1 MELRPIQ
8 KNYKMKKPDQVK
20 KILFVTLSNIGDVIL
35 TTPTRIRL
43 GQKYR
48 NATIDIIGD
57 ARSEILYRYCPLVD
71 KFYQKNKSE
80 GLSGTFKLIKKVR
93 TNSYDLAVDL
103 RSDGLLYFIKAHSR
117 LYKIKDKN
125 IHSIEKHFLSL
136 KEGLT
141 SLPDPVIW
149 LGKKE
154 EAKAQKILSKINGK
168 LLVIGLG
175 ANSSHK
181 IWPAKYYAQLA
192 NLLKNYFNSVVLIG
206 DKKDDMFTSD
216 FKKEYQGSF
225 TNLSGKLDL
234 LTTAAILKNADL
246 FIGNDSGL
254 GHLASAVKTKTF
266 TIFGPGDPSRYRPWG
281 FLAYYLQDKENN
293 IYNLKP
299 KVVFSEIINC
309 FRY

>member
-1 MELRPIQ
+1 M
-8 KNYKMKKPDQVK
+8 KNPDQVK

-35 TTPTRIRL
+35 TTPTLIRL

-48 NATIDIIGD
+48 NAKIDIIGD
-57 ARSEILYRYCPLVD
+57 ARSEILYRHCPFVD
-71 KFYQKNKSE
+71 KFYQKNKSD
-80 GLSGTFKLIKKVR
+80 GLSGTLKLIKKVR
-93 TNSYDLAVDL
+93 ANNYDLAVDL
-103 RSDGLLYFIKAHSR
+103 RSDGLLYFFKSHSR
-117 LYKIKDKN
+117 LFKIKNKN

-154 EAKAQKILSKINGK
+154 EVRAQKILPKINGK

-192 NLLKNYFNSVVLIG
+192 NLLKKHFNFVVLIG
-206 DKKDDMFTSD
+206 DIKDDMFTLD
-216 FKKEYQGSF
+216 FKNEYQGRF
-225 TNLSGKLDL
+225 TNLAGKLDL
-234 LTTAAILKNADL
+234 LTTAAVLKNADL

-254 GHLASAVKTKTF
+254 GHIASAVKTKSF
-266 TIFGPGDPSRYRPWG
+266 TIFGPGDPNRYKPWG
-281 FLAYYLQDKENN
+281 ILAHYFQDKEKN
-293 IYNLKP
+293 IYKIRP
-299 KVVFSEIINC
+299 KVIFNEIINR
-309 FRY
+309 FEYKL